1 MEELDLRAA
10 PRAASPKRHSPPRVA
25 PECGEWGARRSPR
38 SQIRFERD
46 GHAAWTWHMRG
57 DQSPVTGWTG
67 GSDGTRDRSVCAQL
81 LGRVAVSCVWLWS
94 APLARALGGHVGSRS
109 RARGTEKLILLMA
122 HGVHGRRRAR
132 DQRALTQYHY
142 GCKKSYG
149 NGWSGDAVWRSRPR
163 PGPSFRPHF
172 ASAPAHL
179 FFFTRCTSYRRAQ
192 RLYNAHR

>member
-25 PECGEWGARRSPR
+25 PECGERGARRSPR

-57 DQSPVTGWTG
+57 DQSPVTGCTAVDRRTG
-67 GSDGTRDRSVCAQL
+67 RHTRPECMRTASRAS
-81 LGRVAVSCVWLWS
+81 GRVVCVWLWS

-132 DQRALTQYHY
+132 DQRALTQYQY

-149 NGWSGDAVWRSRPR
+149 NGWSGAVGSPR
-163 PGPSFRPHF
+163 P
-172 ASAPAHL
+172 APACRVKGR
-179 FFFTRCTSYRRAQ
+179 FS
-192 RLYNAHR
+192 